1 VLATQRTSWG
11 NGEVPSPPPAATA
24 LETVLFAVRA
34 CVRRDAGMATP
45 KHTPEGRGY
54 MSTLNYWSHK
64 NDFWT
69 MVSDQSGC
77 ADTVVDLWQAN
88 ASAPAGSPAFHLVG
102 TKYEEYLF
110 RDEALSVL
118 HAHPPSGEAPNGR
131 PRPATDKNT
140 PLDFVSAVPLLL
152 FYAAHVGHFPLQVP
166 RAAFESTQLEP
177 NVGDV
182 TR

>member
-1 VLATQRTSWG
+1 
-11 NGEVPSPPPAATA
+11 
-24 LETVLFAVRA
+24 
-34 CVRRDAGMATP
+34 MATP

-131 PRPATDKNT
+131 PRPATDKKKT
-140 PLDFVSAVPLLL
+140 PRSLNERPTDTKLCLSRRFSLGGSPRPTAKTAPL
-152 FYAAHVGHFPLQVP
+152 
-166 RAAFESTQLEP
+166 
-177 NVGDV
+177 N
-182 TR
+182 